1 MSNNQNMI
9 PEQQN
14 ENNKQDLDGK
24 QSEIDKSQSD
34 GSDKTSAPSVSNV
47 VKHHSVN
54 YQAYSDPEPKLKG
67 VKPIFIKESDFF
79 GNKTPP
85 KELWITHVE
94 IYKALE
100 HKIKP
105 QFVRGIQRIKQMWR
119 IYLDS
124 EVDRMLLLTEGI
136 TLRNK
141 SVPLHSQNPYY
152 QKDEYITTTVRVK
165 NIPLSADDGKIDR
178 ELRQRNIEVFTIN
191 RERLRVDNL
200 VTNCWTG
207 DRVVICNKF
216 DKPLPRFLTIGQY
229 TASIYLFGQL
239 KDTDMFLCNK
249 CQLKGHNIKN
259 CPNEWKCRLCNE
271 YGQKMFDC
279 PTFLAKKMGKNSET
293 EKDEQQETTAANV
306 DENTNTE
313 ERQQI
318 EALTENDKKDD
329 TDEQPELTD
338 GDDEDNLTHS
348 MSLNKEITAA
358 DAKKKKKKR
367 RQKRKETKL
376 QLILLKNRHQNRQ
389 KQKEILQL
397 HNLTFQKF

>member
-9 PEQQN
+9 QEQQN
-14 ENNKQDLDGK
+14 QSNNQDSDGK
-24 QSEIDKSQSD
+24 HSEIDKSQSD
-34 GSDKTSAPSVSNV
+34 GSDNTSIYSN
-47 VKHHSVN
+47 
-54 YQAYSDPEPKLKG
+54 PEPKLK
-67 VKPIFIKESDFF
+67 E
-79 GNKTPP
+79 
-85 KELWITHVE
+85 
-94 IYKALE
+94 
-100 HKIKP
+100 IKP

-141 SVPLHSQNPYY
+141 LLPLHSQNQYY

-165 NIPLSADDGKIDR
+165 NIPLSAGDGQIDR
-178 ELRQRNIEVFTIN
+178 EFRQRNIEVFTIN

-207 DRVVICNKF
+207 DRVVICKKF

-229 TASIYLFGQL
+229 TARIYHFGQM

-249 CQLKGHNIKN
+249 CELKGHNIYN
-259 CPNEWKCRLCNE
+259 CQNEWKCRLCNE
-271 YGQKMFDC
+271 YGHKMFDC

-293 EKDEQQETTAANV
+293 ERDEQQEATTANV
-306 DENTNTE
+306 DENTDTE

-318 EALTENDKKDD
+318 QALTENDKKDD

-348 MSLNKEITAA
+348 MSLNKEITEQKKKEKKK
-358 DAKKKKKKR
+358 AKKSA
-367 RQKRKETKL
+367 KRKETKL
-376 QLILLKNRHQNRQ
+376 QVILLNNRHQNRQ
-389 KQKEILQL
+389 KQKEILHQ
-397 HNLTFQKF
+397 HNLTFQNF

>member
-14 ENNKQDLDGK
+14 ENNKQDSDGK

-34 GSDKTSAPSVSNV
+34 GLQRSRTKAKRSKT
-47 VKHHSVN
+47 
-54 YQAYSDPEPKLKG
+54 
-67 VKPIFIKESDFF
+67 IFIKESDFF

-94 IYKALE
+94 IYTALE

-105 QFVRGIQRIKQMWR
+105 QFGRGIQRIKQMWR

-152 QKDEYITTTVRVK
+152 QKDEYITTTVREK
-165 NIPLSADDGKIDR
+165 NIPLSADDGQIDK

-207 DRVVICNKF
+207 DRVVICKKF

-229 TASIYLFGQL
+229 TARIYTLV
-239 KDTDMFLCNK
+239 K
-249 CQLKGHNIKN
+249 
-259 CPNEWKCRLCNE
+259 
-271 YGQKMFDC
+271 
-279 PTFLAKKMGKNSET
+279 
-293 EKDEQQETTAANV
+293 
-306 DENTNTE
+306 
-313 ERQQI
+313 
-318 EALTENDKKDD
+318 
-329 TDEQPELTD
+329 
-338 GDDEDNLTHS
+338 
-348 MSLNKEITAA
+348 
-358 DAKKKKKKR
+358 
-367 RQKRKETKL
+367 
-376 QLILLKNRHQNRQ
+376 
-389 KQKEILQL
+389 
-397 HNLTFQKF
+397 